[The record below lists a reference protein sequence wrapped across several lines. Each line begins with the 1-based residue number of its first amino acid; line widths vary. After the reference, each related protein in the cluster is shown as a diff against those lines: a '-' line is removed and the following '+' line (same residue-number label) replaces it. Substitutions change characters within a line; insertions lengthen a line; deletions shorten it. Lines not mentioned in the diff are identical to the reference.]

1 MLLHRA
7 TLNVSGL
14 LRQRVLQLALTVN
27 HHDEALAKSLTQ
39 DTTDLTEAE
48 YSFLVGSLLDRETL
62 LQAIAISRQWGVAPH
77 EVLIAQGWITDTD
90 YVEALARHLGLR
102 ALSQIPTPLKAGVVL
117 IDGIATSPWL
127 VARCVA
133 ERESAGSVVVLALP
147 REIADRAPANAR
159 RLRLQRAIAGLLR
172 WRPVWSAGMPMWF
185 WQRLALVAGGGFLAG
200 QAVTEPAV
208 AYTTLLIVL
217 TLAFTPIVVMRLVI
231 LALGLLP
238 EWRTSVRARI
248 PDAELPVYSILVP
261 MFREGEV
268 LPDLVAAISAI
279 DYPAAKLDVLLVLE
293 SVDRETQEVA
303 ASLDL
308 PGFMR
313 VVVVPDSQPRTKP
326 KALNYAL
333 QLARGDYVVVYD
345 AEDAPEPDQLRKAIS
360 RFRESPA
367 RVACL
372 QGRLNI
378 HNVRDSWLTRQF
390 TLEYTVLFD
399 VILPGLARLGL
410 PIPLGGTSNHFPRQV
425 LDRWFGWDPFNVTED
440 ADLGIRL
447 ARTGARVEMLSSTTW
462 EEAPARF
469 GSWFRQRTR
478 WIKGWM
484 QTYLVHTRQPLR
496 LMQDLGWAAFVG
508 FHLYSGGL
516 VLSALVFPI
525 FCIMV
530 AVELWQGVWLDLPV
544 SIPSGALWTLAVFN
558 LAAAYTSILA
568 ATVVAIWR
576 RGRIW
581 LLPAVLLMPVYWLLI
596 SLAAYRAAIQ
606 LATAPYYWEKT
617 DHRSRT
623 RRRQVT

>member
-1 MLLHRA
+1 M
-7 TLNVSGL
+7 
-14 LRQRVLQLALTVN
+14 N
-27 HHDEALAKSLTQ
+27 HHDGALSKSLTQ

-48 YSFLVGSLLDRETL
+48 YAFLVGNLLDRETL
-62 LQAIAISRQWGVAPH
+62 LQAIALSRQWGVAPH
-77 EVLIAQGWITDTD
+77 EVLIARDWITETN
-90 YVEALARHLGLR
+90 YVEALARHLGVR
-102 ALSQIPTPLKAGVVL
+102 ALSQIEIRLKPGVVL
-117 IDGIATSPWL
+117 LDGTATTPWE
-127 VARCVA
+127 VARRIA
-133 ERESAGSVVVLALP
+133 ELEATGNVVVLALP
-147 REIADRAPANAR
+147 WEIADRSPANAR
-159 RLRLQRAIAGLLR
+159 RLRLQRAITGLLR
-172 WRPVWSAGMPMWF
+172 WRPVWSAGMPVWF
-185 WQRLALVAGGGFLAG
+185 WQRLALLAGGGFLVG
-200 QAVTEPAV
+200 QVVTAPDV
-208 AYTTLLIVL
+208 AYTTLFIVL

-238 EWRTSVRARI
+238 ELGKSPRERI

-268 LPDLVAAISAI
+268 LPDLVAALSAI

-293 SVDRETQEVA
+293 SVDHETQKVA

-345 AEDAPEPDQLRKAIS
+345 AEDAPDPDQLRKAIS
-360 RFRESPA
+360 RFREAPA
-367 RVACL
+367 KVACL

-447 ARTGARVEMLSSTTW
+447 ARTGARVEMLNSTTW

-469 GSWFRQRTR
+469 GIWFRQRTR
-478 WIKGWM
+478 WLKGWM

-496 LMQDLGWAAFVG
+496 LMWDLGWAAFLG

-525 FCIMV
+525 FCIIV
-530 AVELWQGVWLDLPV
+530 AVEVWQGVWLDLPM

-558 LAAAYTSILA
+558 LAAAYLA
-568 ATVVAIWR
+568 TLVGTVVAIWR

-581 LLPAVLLMPVYWLLI
+581 LLPAVLLMPFYWLLI

-617 DHRSRT
+617 EHRSRT
-623 RRRQVT
+623 RPRQAT